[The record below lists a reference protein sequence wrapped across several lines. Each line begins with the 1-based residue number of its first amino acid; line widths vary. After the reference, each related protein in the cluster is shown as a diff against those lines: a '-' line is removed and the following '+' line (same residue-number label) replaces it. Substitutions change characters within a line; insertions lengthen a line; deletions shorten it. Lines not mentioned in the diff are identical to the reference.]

1 MSVFDDLWKHFTP
14 REREILLT
22 ATPDDMLAPSDD
34 LYAKIPA
41 ALRAKIPAAL
51 RAKFMA
57 QVIKRIPAIPLP
69 TDSNLETDPR

>member
-1 MSVFDDLWKHFTP
+1 VSAFDDLWKHFTP

-41 ALRAKIPAAL
+41 ALRAK
-51 RAKFMA
+51 FMA